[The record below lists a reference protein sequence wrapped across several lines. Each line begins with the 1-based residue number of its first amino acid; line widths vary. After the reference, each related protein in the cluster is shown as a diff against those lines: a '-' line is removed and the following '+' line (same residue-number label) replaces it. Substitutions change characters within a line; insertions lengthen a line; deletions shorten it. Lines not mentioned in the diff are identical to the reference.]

1 MPACQNLP
9 QRQLRSG
16 GVTLIE
22 LVVTMVIVAILA
34 AVAYP
39 SYQKYLKKGRRVAA
53 QAHLMDLAQRQQ
65 EYLLNVRAYA
75 VSTAALNATTPADV
89 ASFYTIAIA
98 VDPTPPQS
106 FTISAT
112 PLPSA
117 AQAGDVALT
126 LDSSNVRSPAG
137 VW

>member
-22 LVVTMVIVAILA
+22 LVVTMVIVSILA

-39 SYQKYLKKGRRVAA
+39 SYQKYLKLGRRAAA
-53 QAHLMDLAQRQQ
+53 QAHMMDLAQRQQ

-75 VSTAALNATTPADV
+75 ASPAALNATTPSDV
-89 ASFYTIAIA
+89 ASFYTIGITVYPA
-98 VDPTPPQS
+98 PPQS

-112 PLPSA
+112 PIPGA
-117 AQAGDVALT
+117 AQAGDVILT
-126 LDSSNVRSPAG
+126 LDSTGVRSPAG